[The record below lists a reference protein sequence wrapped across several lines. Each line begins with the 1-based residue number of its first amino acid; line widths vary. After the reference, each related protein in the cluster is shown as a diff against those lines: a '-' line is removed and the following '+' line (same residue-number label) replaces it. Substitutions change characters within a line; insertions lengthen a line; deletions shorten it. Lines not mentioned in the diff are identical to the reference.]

1 MRGCIEQFGQ
11 INPLVDTPPPGP
23 PFITVVFN
31 EFERGEFLQM
41 VIEVVPVDADRFLE
55 LNGAH
60 FL

>member
-1 MRGCIEQFGQ
+1 MGGYVEEFGQ
-11 INPLVDTPPPGP
+11 INPFVDAPPPGP

-31 EFERGEFLQM
+31 ELERGEFFEV